1 MVVFCITVR
10 HPLNSNN
17 YAIVENLLALTL
29 KSVLGQTDER
39 FAVVV
44 VCNRLPSFEMVSSQ
58 VHFVPVSFPP
68 PVNQRGARTPLSAV
82 YLDKGS
88 KLISACLFATR
99 FAPDYLYFLDAD
111 DWVESS
117 LVAKLMEEP
126 RPDLWY
132 VDGGYVVNRESM
144 RFARKQ
150 GLLRHCGSTYAWNA
164 PFILEKLRDVPSNA
178 YDCNPNDLVQAVN
191 PDFYQSVL
199 ADHEHSYRYALTQ
212 QLSMRPIPGRP
223 LCWVRAT
230 GENHSPGAE
239 GSPSLQ
245 IRQAMLQRFSLSTD
259 LIPPFPSEDSFI
271 SVWRESLGLLALF
284 AGWQHAKWN
293 AGREPNKPA

>member
-10 HPLNSNN
+10 HPLNSND
-17 YAIVENLLALTL
+17 YAIVEGLLELTL
-29 KSVLGQTDER
+29 RSVLGQTDPR

-44 VCNRLPSFEMVSSQ
+44 VCNRLPTFQMASPK

-88 KLISACLFATR
+88 KLIAACLFGTR
-99 FAPDYLYFLDAD
+99 FAPDYFYFLDAD
-111 DWVESS
+111 DWIESN

-126 RPDLWY
+126 RPDLWF

-164 PFILEKLRDVPSNA
+164 PFILTKLRNVPRNA
-178 YDCNPNDLVQAVN
+178 YDCNPNDLVQAVS

-199 ADHEHSYRYALTQ
+199 ADHEHSYRYALTNK
-212 QLSMRPIPGRP
+212 LSMRSIPGRP

-239 GSPSLQ
+239 GSPSLR
-245 IRQAMLQRFSLSTD
+245 IRQAMLTRFSLPDD
-259 LIPPFPSEDSFI
+259 LLPARPSADSFGSI
-271 SVWRESLGLLALF
+271 GRESFGSLASF
-284 AGWQHAKWN
+284 AGWKLAKWKLDRGSAGN
-293 AGREPNKPA
+293 A